1 MRYDP
6 DQYLP
11 KKVKHHLIEE
21 VVIGGEDRALI
32 PISIGKKNFRGLVDT
47 GASRSCISERTY
59 NALKLPEIKN
69 FCEVRVTSA
78 TGSPIHVMG
87 AVQCIVTLGKS
98 GYLHQ
103 FIVCKSISRALIL
116 GIDFL
121 RKFRIQTG

>member
-59 NALKLPEIKN
+59 NTLKLPEIKN

-87 AVQCIVTLGKS
+87 VVQCIVTVEKS

-103 FIVCKSISRALIL
+103 FIVC
-116 GIDFL
+116 
-121 RKFRIQTG
+121 